1 MSARWEKAWEEAQP
15 RLQEWNANGPS
26 SRSKARVL
34 RVNQL
39 DAELLDEEL
48 VQLLQEP
55 LAKAVSLVN
64 VGRRPSSN

>member
-15 RLQEWNANGPS
+15 RLQEWNAS
-26 SRSKARVL
+26 SRSEARVL